1 VTGGFALFCI
11 MRNGKPKPP
20 TVTGVFL
27 FAKMMITVRKLR
39 TKKFLMDRSIFDGW
53 DSIGGA
59 HHPLTIAVYAFICH
73 MDGCATNE
81 NIKQA
86 FRHTIPEAVDNAILM
101 LEVDNLITTDE
112 Q

>member
-1 VTGGFALFCI
+1 
-11 MRNGKPKPP
+11 
-20 TVTGVFL
+20 
-27 FAKMMITVRKLR
+27 MMITIRKLR

-86 FRHTIPEAVDNAILM
+86 FRHTNPEAVDNAISM
-101 LEVDNLITTDE
+101 LEAHNLITTDE

>member
-1 VTGGFALFCI
+1 
-11 MRNGKPKPP
+11 
-20 TVTGVFL
+20 
-27 FAKMMITVRKLR
+27 MITVRKLKR
-39 TKKFLMDRSIFDGW
+39 KFFVMDSSIFDGL

-59 HHPLTIAVYAFICH
+59 HHPLTIAVYAFICY

-86 FRHTIPEAVDNAILM
+86 FRYINPETVDYAISM
-101 LEVDNLITTDE
+101 LEAHNLITTDE